1 MRNVKAIENLI
12 KQLTKLPGIGPKTAQ
27 RLAYKILFMPEA
39 SVRQMAD
46 ALIEV
51 KETIVECPVCFNLTD
66 ITPCQVC
73 TDESRSDKILCVVEE
88 PKDVFSIERSGKF
101 RGRYHVL
108 HGSIS
113 PMENIGPEDL
123 RIDELVKRVEEGN
136 FVEVILATNPSVEGE
151 ATSMYIARLLKG
163 KVERVSRLAHG
174 LPIGGELEYADEL
187 TLGYAL
193 EGRKDF

>member
-12 KQLTKLPGIGPKTAQ
+12 RQLTKLPGIGPKTAQ
-27 RLAYKILFMPEA
+27 RLAYKILFMPEE
-39 SVRQMAD
+39 SVRQMAE

-66 ITPCQVC
+66 VTPCSIC
-73 TDESRSDKILCVVEE
+73 SDEARSDEILCVVEE
-88 PKDVFSIERSGKF
+88 PKDVLSIERSGKF

-113 PMENIGPEDL
+113 PMENVGPEDL
-123 RIDELVKRVEEGN
+123 RIKELVRRVEEGN
-136 FVEVILATNPSVEGE
+136 FKEVILATNPSVEGE
-151 ATSMYIARLLKG
+151 ATSMYIARLLKD
-163 KVERVSRLAHG
+163 KVERITRLAHG

-193 EGRKDF
+193 EGRKEF

>member
-1 MRNVKAIENLI
+1 MQNVKAIDNLI
-12 KQLTKLPGIGPKTAQ
+12 RQLSKLPGIGPKTAQ
-27 RLAYKILFMPEA
+27 RLAYRILFMSEE

-51 KETIVECPVCFNLTD
+51 KETIVECEICHNLTD
-66 ITPCQVC
+66 IQPCALCRDVF
-73 TDESRSDKILCVVEE
+73 RSDDILCVLEE
-88 PKDVFSIERSGKF
+88 PKDVLSIERSGKF
-101 RGRYHVL
+101 KGRYHVL

-113 PMENIGPEDL
+113 PMENIGPKDL
-123 RIDELVKRVEEGN
+123 RIDQLVRRIETGHFK
-136 FVEVILATNPSVEGE
+136 EVILATNPSVEGE

-163 KVERVSRLAHG
+163 KVDHISRLAHG

>member
-27 RLAYKILFMPEA
+27 RLAYKILFMPEQ

-66 ITPCQVC
+66 VTPCQVC
-73 TDESRSDKILCVVEE
+73 TDETRSDKILCVVEE

-101 RGRYHVL
+101 GGRYHVL

-123 RIDELVKRVEEGN
+123 RIEELINRVEKGN
-136 FVEVILATNPSVEGE
+136 FAEVILATNPSVEGE